1 MTHAQ
6 FLSIKKLTLQAAQKR
21 LSTEMRRQAIDCAF
35 DVLEANSGLSSVVLL
50 ALLAPHAGDP
60 EPLLL
65 ALVAWAGV

>member
-6 FLSIKKLTLQAAQKR
+6 FLSIKKLTRQVAQKR
-21 LSTEMRRQAIDCAF
+21 LSSAPRQQAIDCAF
-35 DVLEANSGLSSVVLL
+35 DVLEANSGLSSAVLL
-50 ALLAPHAGDP
+50 VLLAPHAGDP